1 MTNKAKLHAR
11 GRRRKSGAIK
21 TVDDL
26 RRHGEARIL
35 NEKIE
40 QSNNRQ
46 KLMAKMDPKT
56 AAFARREFARLGL
69 F

>member
-1 MTNKAKLHAR
+1 MTSKAELHAR
-11 GRRRKSGAIK
+11 GKRRRSGAIK
-21 TVDDL
+21 TADDL
-26 RRHGEARIL
+26 RRHGEASVL

>member
-1 MTNKAKLHAR
+1 MKRGKNK
-11 GRRRKSGAIK
+11 GKSGAIK

-26 RRHGEARIL
+26 RRIGEERIL

-46 KLMAKMDPKT
+46 KLMAKLDPQT
-56 AAFARREFARLGL
+56 AEFARREFARLGL